1 MSDNKDNSK
10 KGFFSRLFGGSNT
23 SVQTKTEVTSSEQ
36 SSEIPSMSA
45 LNKMKKADIVSVAK
59 DNGLELD
66 INLTKAKLLEA
77 WELHFSSEPSPS
89 AVDDAADVMAEVA
102 AAKEAPVEEA
112 AEEVAEEAPVE
123 EAAEEVAEEVAEE
136 APVEEAAEE
145 LAEEAPV
152 EEAVEEVAEEAA
164 EEVAEEVAEEAPVEE
179 AAEEAVVEEA
189 VEEVAEEAPVEEAA
203 EEVAEEV
210 AEEAPVEEAAEEAVV
225 EEAVEEVAEE
235 AAEEVA
241 EVVAE
246 EAPVEE
252 AAEEAAEEAVVEEAV
267 EEKETE
273 IKISMDEKTS
283 AQIIS
288 DFETKQLKT
297 DLPEFRPGD
306 TIVVS
311 VKVREGERTRLQA
324 FEGVVMGVK
333 KGGLNSSFIVRK
345 ISSGIGVERTFQTHS
360 PMIDSIKV
368 KRKGDVRQAKLFY
381 LRERSGKSARIKERL
396 E

>member
-1 MSDNKDNSK
+1 MSDNKDNNK
-10 KGFFSRLFGGSNT
+10 KGFFSRLFGGSNA
-23 SVQTKTEVTSSEQ
+23 SEQTKTEVTSSEQ

-77 WELHFSSEPSPS
+77 WELNFNPESSPS

-102 AAKEAPVEEA
+102 ASENLSP
-112 AEEVAEEAPVE
+112 
-123 EAAEEVAEEVAEE
+123 
-136 APVEEAAEE
+136 
-145 LAEEAPV
+145 
-152 EEAVEEVAEEAA
+152 
-164 EEVAEEVAEEAPVEE
+164 EAPVEE
-179 AAEEAVVEEA
+179 AAEEAPA
-189 VEEVAEEAPVEEAA
+189 DEAPVEEA
-203 EEVAEEV
+203 EV
-210 AEEAPVEEAAEEAVV
+210 
-225 EEAVEEVAEE
+225 
-235 AAEEVA
+235 
-241 EVVAE
+241 
-246 EAPVEE
+246 
-252 AAEEAAEEAVVEEAV
+252 
-267 EEKETE
+267 
-273 IKISMDEKTS
+273 KISMDEKTS